1 MPQGIKP
8 IKGHPGFYRR
18 PSSKVVYFRIGKGKR
33 RQWRHAPN
41 LPSAQV
47 KRRNLQTDFDR
58 GELSPDGQTLVVE
71 YGRRWIKAYVGRTS
85 RGFQEHTREDY
96 EARLERDCFVFF
108 ANTRL
113 CDVTPTLVREFY
125 AWVATRGAICR
136 SCRDTSGK
144 RDRCQNCGGT
154 GRKGDVSLTTVRLA
168 AAPFKAMMATAY
180 EDGVINRNP
189 TAGVRLA
196 VPQPSE
202 AELLAEDDDEDE
214 GPVKALSDDQVQRVL
229 ERLLRRHPYWLLFV
243 RCLVELG
250 LRIGEAI
257 ELRWQDI
264 DFEPDGYDGA
274 VVSVRRRWYR
284 GRIGRPK
291 SRFGR
296 RRLKLAP
303 EVAAVLRVH
312 HERELAEGRGG
323 PDDLVWTT
331 PVEHVRIAQGNL
343 ARDVLHPVR
352 DELGLPWLTWH
363 TFRHT
368 AITRRFLG
376 GWNPKQ
382 VQIFAGHHD
391 AAFTVSTYVHL
402 LSDELPDPEP
412 LTEPVRLEV
421 AV

>member
-1 MPQGIKP
+1 MPEGIKP

-18 PSSKVVYFRIGKGKR
+18 PGSKTVYFRVVKGTR
-33 RQWRHAPN
+33 RQWQKASN
-41 LPSAQV
+41 LPAA
-47 KRRNLQTDFDR
+47 KTRRQHLQTDYDR
-58 GELSPDGQTLVVE
+58 GDISPDGQTLVPS
-71 YGRRWIKAYVGRTS
+71 YGRSWIKSYVGRTS

-96 EARLERDCFVFF
+96 AARLERDCFRFF
-108 ANTRL
+108 EKTRM

-125 AWVATRGAICR
+125 AWVAKRGAICR
-136 SCRDTSGK
+136 SCRNAPGE
-144 RDRCQNCGGT
+144 RERCRNCDGT
-154 GRKGDVSLTTVRLA
+154 GRKGDVSVNTVRLA

-180 EDGVINRNP
+180 EDGLVIRNP

-196 VPQPSE
+196 VPQPTE
-202 AELLAEDDDEDE
+202 AQLLAEEDDEDE
-214 GPVKALSDDQVQRVL
+214 GPVKALSEDQLQRVL
-229 ERLLRRHPYWLLFV
+229 ERLSRRYPHWLLFV

-250 LRIGEAI
+250 LRIGEAV
-257 ELRWQDI
+257 ELRWRDI
-264 DFEPDGYDGA
+264 DFQPDAYDGA
-274 VVSVRRRWYR
+274 IVHVRRSWYR
-284 GRIGRPK
+284 GRVGRPK

-303 EVAAVLRVH
+303 AVAAELRSH
-312 HERELAEGRGG
+312 YERELAAGRGSA
-323 PDDLVWTT
+323 DDFVWAT
-331 PVEHVRIAQGNL
+331 PAEHRRVDQGNL

-352 DELGLPWLTWH
+352 DELELPWLTWH

-368 AITRRFLG
+368 AITRRFLA

-382 VQIFAGHHD
+382 VQLFAGHHD

-412 LTEPVRLEV
+412 LTELVRLEV